1 MANVLIKNIL
11 KRLPAALV
19 LILAVSGILYFQNTL
34 LIYTLIV
41 VVVSVMIFEWLQL
54 SDSRV
59 DILQVLFF
67 IFLTTLLFQ
76 TNISFLTL
84 FLFISSF
91 FWLAYAFVLFA
102 NKKLPFLSFDN
113 NYLGSFLIFGF
124 LLGLIYLLEFAVFSG
139 FNRFFIIFIVLLST
153 VLIDVGAYLV
163 GSSLG
168 KTPLFPLISPNKTL
182 EGLLGGAILVLI
194 FNLLLYF
201 FDLISIEILFILII
215 SIPFGFI
222 GDYFESSLKRT
233 KSVKDSG
240 SLIPGHGGIWD
251 RLDSHIAVI
260 PVFSLLTIML
270 I

>member
-11 KRLPAALV
+11 ERLPAALV

-54 SDSRV
+54 SDSSV
-59 DILQVLFF
+59 DILQALFF

-91 FWLAYAFVLFA
+91 FWLTYAFALFA

-182 EGLLGGAILVLI
+182 EGLLGGAILV
-194 FNLLLYF
+194 
-201 FDLISIEILFILII
+201 FILII